1 MLTSRA
7 TANVAT
13 ARSDVFFGRGRT
25 SGARTAPPRRVD
37 RRASHV
43 PQVWWQEADLA
54 IRADAASE
62 LEEGQIE
69 GVRVA
74 RARRG
79 GPRPSPSRA
88 RPAARAPTFPAR
100 PRPAPLSND

>member
-25 SGARTAPPRRVD
+25 SGARTL
-37 RRASHV
+37 RRAASTV
-43 PQVWWQEADLA
+43 GLRTSPKFGGRKPMA

-74 RARRG
+74 RARD
-79 GPRPSPSRA
+79 
-88 RPAARAPTFPAR
+88 APDR
-100 PRPAPLSND
+100 